1 MNDADLKGN
10 ELSRDDVY
18 DRFTEAVA
26 AALGESGPVTAV
38 HEMEYSAKFLHH
50 QFPPSR
56 TDEFHDLTADGK
68 VLKYEI
74 PQMRIVLIRDLSKP
88 FNTFMSACQEC
99 AWSHLICYAGGSN
112 FDDGEDREM
121 PCEGNRAGRHPFRAY
136 DLTVMAKEL
145 PGEKGYIPDRPED
158 FDIAGTWNS
167 IRTMIGMG

>member
-1 MNDADLKGN
+1 MTDADLKGN

-18 DRFTEAVA
+18 DRFAEAVA
-26 AALGESGPVTAV
+26 AELGESGPVTAMDNV
-38 HEMEYSAKFLHH
+38 EYSATFLHH

-56 TDEFHDLTADGK
+56 TDEFHDLTAAGK

-74 PQMRIVLIRDLSKP
+74 PQMRIVLIRDP
-88 FNTFMSACQEC
+88 FKNFNNNESVCQEC
-99 AWSHLICYAGGSN
+99 AWFHLACYAGGSN
-112 FDDGEDREM
+112 FDDAEDREI
-121 PCEGNRAGRHPFRAY
+121 PCEGNRAQRRPFRAY
-136 DLTVMAKEL
+136 DLSVVVKEL